1 MTRIIAA
8 AAVVLLA
15 AGLLYSA
22 MQIRD
27 LSTEVKEL
35 RARVQRSDTPAATRV
50 ETSPT
55 IAMLPSSP
63 SDSDEELKRQ
73 VEALTGELAALKVAL
88 GVPANAPEGTLV
100 ASVGGTFVGA
110 PSTPA
115 AGADAATAAVLL
127 AHMTP
132 EQQEQFKSAVLKVI
146 TDQKREEEQKQRLQ
160 MTSKVLGDMKKAL
173 GLNDIQIDRVKQSL
187 DQGTGKINEL
197 RKGMTDANAGKV
209 KKDIQ
214 GVWTSMD
221 QGVRQLLTVDQVS
234 LYDNWRGTQVAKQYF
249 GPPPRPVTAPPPP
262 KRK

>member
-1 MTRIIAA
+1 MTRKIAGPA
-8 AAVVLLA
+8 IVVLLA
-15 AGLLYSA
+15 AGLLFSA

-35 RARVQRSDTPAATRV
+35 RARVQRSDAPATPRV
-50 ETSPT
+50 EASPAV
-55 IAMLPSSP
+55 AMLPESP
-63 SDSDEELKRQ
+63 LDSDDELKRQ
-73 VEALTGELAALKVAL
+73 VEALMGELAALKIAL
-88 GVPANAPEGTLV
+88 GVPANAPEGTAV
-100 ASVGGTFVGA
+100 ASGGGTFVAA
-110 PSTPA
+110 PSVAPA
-115 AGADAATAAVLL
+115 AGEAGTPSALL

-132 EQQEQFKSAVLKVI
+132 EQQEQFKTAVLKVI

-173 GLNDIQIDRVKQSL
+173 GLTDVQVDRVKQSL
-187 DQGTGKINEL
+187 DQGTGKINAL
-197 RKGMTDANAGKV
+197 RKGMTEATAGKV

-234 LYDNWRGTQVAKQYF
+234 MYDTWRGTQVAKQYF
-249 GPPPRPVTAPPPP
+249 GPPPKTSAPP